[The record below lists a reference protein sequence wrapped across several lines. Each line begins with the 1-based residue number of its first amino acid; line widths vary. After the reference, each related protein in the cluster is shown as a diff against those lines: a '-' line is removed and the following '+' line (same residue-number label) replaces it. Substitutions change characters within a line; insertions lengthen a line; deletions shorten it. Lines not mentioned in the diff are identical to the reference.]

1 MKDIAAIFDIL
12 QALYKHM
19 LGSGGKEASRCP
31 KEGCIFKDEGCA
43 VECGPNEKK
52 CCLDMALGGWI
63 AVLLSQM
70 FHTSHDFHEFPSRF
84 EARV

>member
-1 MKDIAAIFDIL
+1 MMIPHDAA
-12 QALYKHM
+12 Q

-52 CCLDMALGGWI
+52 CCLDVASK
-63 AVLLSQM
+63 A
-70 FHTSHDFHEFPSRF
+70 
-84 EARV
+84 